1 MHEWTDDQLLEL
13 LRSAQPA
20 ERNRGL
26 TALYQNLYGGVARF
40 VLNNSGT
47 EEDAKDIFQE
57 GLIVL
62 YEKVSVPDFVQT
74 SSLKTFLHAICR
86 NLWLKRLRRSSRR
99 ETSVGEI
106 QLLPIA
112 DWEDAHRED
121 QQEEQKELV
130 QQLLGQLGESCRRLL
145 VRFYYERRSMQEI
158 ANLLGLSNDRVAKN
172 KKARCM
178 NKLRELHGQLRKPQ
192 GKTSE

>member
-1 MHEWTDDQLLEL
+1 M
-13 LRSAQPA
+13 
-20 ERNRGL
+20 

-130 QQLLGQLGESCRRLL
+130 QQLLVL
-145 VRFYYERRSMQEI
+145 FYYERRSMQEI

>member
-1 MHEWTDDQLLEL
+1 MHELTDDTLLEL
-13 LRSAQPA
+13 LRSTNPV

-26 TALYQNLYGGVARF
+26 TELYKNLYGGIARF

-62 YEKVSVPDFVQT
+62 YEKVVVPDFVQT
-74 SSLKTFLHAICR
+74 STLKTFLHAICR
-86 NLWLKRLRRSSRR
+86 NLWLKRLRRSNRK
-99 ETSVGEI
+99 ETPMSEL

-112 DWEDAHRED
+112 DWEDPHQED
-121 QQEEQKELV
+121 QEEERRELV
-130 QQLLGQLGESCRRLL
+130 QHLLGQLGEGCRRLL
-145 VRFYYERRSMQEI
+145 VLFYYERRSMQEI

-178 NKLRELHGQLRKPQ
+178 NKLRELHDELRKLQ
-192 GKTSE
+192 RKTS

>member
-1 MHEWTDDQLLEL
+1 MHELTDDTLLEL
-13 LRSAQPA
+13 LRSTNPV

-26 TALYQNLYGGVARF
+26 TELYKNLYGGIARF

-62 YEKVSVPDFVQT
+62 YEKVVVPDFVQT

-86 NLWLKRLRRSSRR
+86 NLWLKRLRRSNRK
-99 ETSVGEI
+99 ETPMSEL

-112 DWEDAHRED
+112 DWEDPHQGD
-121 QQEEQKELV
+121 QEEERRELV
-130 QQLLGQLGESCRRLL
+130 QHLLEQLGEGCRRLL
-145 VRFYYERRSMQEI
+145 VLFYYERRSMQEI

-178 NKLRELHGQLRKPQ
+178 NKLRELHDELRKLQ
-192 GKTSE
+192 RKTS